1 MRCKRVI
8 TVDETCT
15 LPDHRDTY
23 AVDFSGENDAL
34 TPKCCLFGRTILK
47 YLTHSVV
54 RPVCRRGS
62 ALTAGALVG
71 QCMPPRQARGQPLHP
86 IYAPLLL
93 TREVAANVRCG
104 IGSSAVP
111 GTAVSESGRLRQGP
125 TAIREATAAAAC

>member
-1 MRCKRVI
+1 VI
-8 TVDETCT
+8 VGPLPNGLPGALRLSRLESLT
-15 LPDHRDTY
+15 LRGFP
-23 AVDFSGENDAL
+23 
-34 TPKCCLFGRTILK
+34 
-47 YLTHSVV
+47 LTHSVV
-54 RPVCRRGS
+54 RPVRRGGS